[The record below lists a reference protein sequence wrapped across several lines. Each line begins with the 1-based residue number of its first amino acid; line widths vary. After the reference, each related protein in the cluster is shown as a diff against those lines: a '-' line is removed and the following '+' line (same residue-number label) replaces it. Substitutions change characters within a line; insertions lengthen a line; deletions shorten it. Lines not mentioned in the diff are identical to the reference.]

1 MVAEKRRDV
10 AQRTHCGST
19 MTAGPHHRI
28 QAETV
33 QMGYNRG
40 AEGKDVFNSGLR
52 IGRIFGIPIYLH
64 VSWFL
69 IFALITVSI
78 AGYYA
83 QTYANWSEWQRW
95 VLGIITSFL
104 FFGSLLFHELAHS
117 VVALHYR
124 IPVVS
129 ITLFVFGGLA
139 RIGREPSQAKQEFNI
154 AVAGP
159 LSSYLLAGI
168 FYGFE
173 QLTPGVEM
181 AGALFGWLAFINFA
195 LATFNLV
202 PGFPLDGGR
211 ILRAIVWGWT
221 KDYTRAT
228 RFASRGGQLFAYLL
242 ILLGIVVT
250 LQGAWGSG
258 LWLVFIGWFLL
269 SAAQEGYAQVAIRN
283 TLRGL
288 RVGDVM
294 SSELPT
300 VARSISLEEYVQEL
314 LRTGRRCHLVVGDG
328 QLLGLMTVHALNRIP
343 REDWSRTSVQA
354 VMLPREKIHWT
365 APEEPVLGI
374 LERMQSEDVNQMPV
388 VDGSRV
394 VGLVSRDTILRVLQ
408 TRLELG
414 KMGELAEH

>member
-1 MVAEKRRDV
+1 
-10 AQRTHCGST
+10 
-19 MTAGPHHRI
+19 
-28 QAETV
+28 
-33 QMGYNRG
+33 
-40 AEGKDVFNSGLR
+40 VFSSGLK

-64 VSWFL
+64 ASWFL
-69 IFALITVSI
+69 IFALITLSI

-83 QTYANWSEWQRW
+83 QTYASWSEWQRW
-95 VLGIITSFL
+95 GLGVITSFL

-124 IPVVS
+124 IPVIS

-139 RIGREPSQAKQEFNI
+139 RIGREPSNAKQEFNI

-168 FYGFE
+168 FYALQ
-173 QLTPGVEM
+173 QLAPGVET
-181 AGALFGWLAFINFA
+181 ASALFGWLAFINFT

-211 ILRAIVWGWT
+211 ILRAIVWGLT
-221 KDYTRAT
+221 QDYSKAT
-228 RFASRGGQLFAYLL
+228 RFASRGGQVFAYVL
-242 ILLGIVVT
+242 ILMGIVVT
-250 LQGAWGSG
+250 LQGTWGSG

-269 SAAQEGYAQVAIRN
+269 SAAQESYAQVAIRN

-288 RVGDVM
+288 RVADVM
-294 SSELPT
+294 STELPI
-300 VARSISLEEYVQEL
+300 VPRNISLEEYVQEL

-328 QLLGLMTVHALNRIP
+328 QLLGLMTVHSLNQVP
-343 REDWSRTSVQA
+343 REDWPRTAVQA
-354 VMLPREKIHWT
+354 AMLPRERILW
-365 APEEPVLGI
+365 AGPNEPVLGI

-388 VDGSRV
+388 VDGNRV

-414 KMGELAEH
+414 KLGELTEH

>member
-1 MVAEKRRDV
+1 MF
-10 AQRTHCGST
+10 S
-19 MTAGPHHRI
+19 
-28 QAETV
+28 
-33 QMGYNRG
+33 
-40 AEGKDVFNSGLR
+40 SGLK

-64 VSWFL
+64 ASWFL
-69 IFALITVSI
+69 IFALITLSI

-83 QTYANWSEWQRW
+83 QTYASWSEWQRW
-95 VLGIITSFL
+95 GLGVITSFL

-124 IPVVS
+124 IPVIS

-139 RIGREPSQAKQEFNI
+139 RIGREPSNAKQEFNI

-168 FYGFE
+168 FYALQ
-173 QLTPGVEM
+173 QLAPGVET
-181 AGALFGWLAFINFA
+181 ASALFGWLAFINFT

-211 ILRAIVWGWT
+211 ILRAIVWGLT
-221 KDYTRAT
+221 QDYSKAT
-228 RFASRGGQLFAYLL
+228 RFASRGGQVFAYVL
-242 ILLGIVVT
+242 ILMGIVVT
-250 LQGAWGSG
+250 LQGTWGSG

-269 SAAQEGYAQVAIRN
+269 SAAQESYAQVAIRN

-288 RVGDVM
+288 RVADVM
-294 SSELPT
+294 STELPI
-300 VARSISLEEYVQEL
+300 VPRNISLEEYVQEL

-328 QLLGLMTVHALNRIP
+328 QLLGLMTVHSLNQVP
-343 REDWSRTSVQA
+343 REDWPRTAVQA
-354 VMLPREKIHWT
+354 AMLPRERILW
-365 APEEPVLGI
+365 AGPNEPVLGI

-388 VDGSRV
+388 VDGNRV

-414 KMGELAEH
+414 KLGELTEH